1 MNTVR
6 DIAWAGPSSSARP
19 TSVSILLI
27 SILLMLLVPPPGAAF
42 AQNPNAQNKEALQI
56 ISDFA
61 DRLCSRVPLEG
72 SGSTVDLSGTGKA
85 ELDGLLKKMASLGIQ
100 GSAKYQQSQ
109 FQGLLQKDL
118 VAALKTS
125 TDCKLK
131 VLEALKDKLLSAVNA
146 PKPATPDEVAEAVVK
161 RLPVNPLNLTFS
173 DSPLFTRARRERI
186 TAEWNAFYRY
196 IDGIGFDL
204 PKDVPPLRTRP
215 GGGAMSMSFTA
226 PSISSASGQVS
237 IPGDWLDD
245 PDRLRNVYAV
255 WLFRKLF
262 GLHENPPWMEKPQQT
277 QFLSTATALF
287 ACYYQSSFRNQ
298 NVCDHDWLGRGW
310 NTRLW
315 ILRARKG
322 QNFTDRAMLAT
333 YKTWAWVRPEKS
345 ESSFDEL
352 FGLHLWHGLSLIDPA
367 GMAAMQDVLRA
378 SE

>member
-6 DIAWAGPSSSARP
+6 DIAWAGPSGSAR
-19 TSVSILLI
+19 SNSGSILLI
-27 SILLMLLVPPPGAAF
+27 SILLMLLVPPLGAAF

-61 DRLCSRVPLEG
+61 DRLCSKVPLEG

-131 VLEALKDKLLSAVNA
+131 VFEALKDKLLSAVNA

-161 RLPVNPLNLTFS
+161 RLPVKPLNLTFS

-255 WLFRKLF
+255 WLFSA
-262 GLHENPPWMEKPQQT
+262 LH
-277 QFLSTATALF
+277 
-287 ACYYQSSFRNQ
+287 Q
-298 NVCDHDWLGRGW
+298 NL
-310 NTRLW
+310 
-315 ILRARKG
+315 
-322 QNFTDRAMLAT
+322 
-333 YKTWAWVRPEKS
+333 
-345 ESSFDEL
+345 
-352 FGLHLWHGLSLIDPA
+352 
-367 GMAAMQDVLRA
+367 
-378 SE
+378 